1 MVKMPAYH
9 FQVTALNGTS
19 MEQNGVPEEG
29 INEDVFDKVDTRL
42 SPGEE
47 TYPFDPLV
55 TDSHLSNIPV

>member
-19 MEQNGVPEEG
+19 MDQNGVPEEG
-29 INEDVFDKVDTRL
+29 INEDVFDEVDTRL

-47 TYPFDPLV
+47 TYPFDPIG
-55 TDSHLSNIPV
+55 HR